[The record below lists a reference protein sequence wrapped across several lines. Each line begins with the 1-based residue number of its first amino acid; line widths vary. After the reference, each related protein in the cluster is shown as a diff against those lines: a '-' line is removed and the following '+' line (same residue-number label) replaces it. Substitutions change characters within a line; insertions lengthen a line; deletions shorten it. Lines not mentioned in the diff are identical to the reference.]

1 MTLDWYPAIRECCAY
16 WPDAPML
23 QQTFE
28 ALEKSF
34 AEDNDACIDCA
45 KTSIEVVCQIIV
57 DELDDAT
64 QSIKPQEKMPS
75 FGTWVSTAVRALKLG
90 DVRNNAF
97 QKLVSQHH
105 KLTEA
110 LGELRNIAGPASH
123 GREGF
128 IERLSSYHRRAAVLS
143 ADAIVAFLHNG
154 YIESEPNLSRTR
166 EPYERF
172 ETLNNLIDNSVT
184 MRAGID
190 EDGTLSVVVK
200 LPTADSVPIPVTA
213 TASRVLFQL
222 DRQAYIEALNAAKS
236 VPVVAKETEE

>member
-1 MTLDWYPAIRECCAY
+1 
-16 WPDAPML
+16 ML

-28 ALEKSF
+28 ALDKSF
-34 AEDNDACIDCA
+34 NEDNDACIDCA
-45 KTSIEVVCQIIV
+45 KTTIEVICQIIV
-57 DELDDAT
+57 DELDNPA
-64 QSIKPQEKMPS
+64 QSIKPQEKLPS

-110 LGELRNIAGPASH
+110 LGDLRNVAGPASH

-143 ADAIVAFLHNG
+143 ADAIVAFLYHG
-154 YIESEPNLSRTR
+154 YVESEPNLVRTR

-172 ETLNNLIDNSVT
+172 EELNELIDGSVT
-184 MRAGID
+184 MEGGID
-190 EDGTLSVVVK
+190 EDGSLSVIVN
-200 LPTADSVPIPVTA
+200 LPTEDSVPIPVTA

-222 DRQAYIEALNAAKS
+222 DRQAYIEALNAVRS
-236 VPVVAKETEE
+236 VPLVAKETEE

>member
-16 WPDAPML
+16 WPSAAML

-28 ALEKSF
+28 ALDKSF
-34 AEDNDACIDCA
+34 NEDNDACIDCA
-45 KTSIEVVCQIIV
+45 KTTIEVVCQIIV
-57 DELDDAT
+57 DELDDPA
-64 QSIKPQEKMPS
+64 QSIKPQEKLPS
-75 FGTWVSTAVRALKLG
+75 FGAWVSTAVRALKLG

-110 LGELRNIAGPASH
+110 LGDLRNVAGPASH

-143 ADAIVAFLHNG
+143 ADAIVAFLYHG
-154 YIESEPNLSRTR
+154 YIESEPNLARTR

-172 ETLNNLIDNSVT
+172 EELNELIDGSVT
-184 MRAGID
+184 MEGGID
-190 EDGTLSVVVK
+190 EDGSLSVIVN
-200 LPTADSVPIPVTA
+200 LPTEDSVPIPVTA

-222 DRQAYIEALNAAKS
+222 DRQAYIEALNAARS
-236 VPVVAKETEE
+236 VPVAAQEAGE